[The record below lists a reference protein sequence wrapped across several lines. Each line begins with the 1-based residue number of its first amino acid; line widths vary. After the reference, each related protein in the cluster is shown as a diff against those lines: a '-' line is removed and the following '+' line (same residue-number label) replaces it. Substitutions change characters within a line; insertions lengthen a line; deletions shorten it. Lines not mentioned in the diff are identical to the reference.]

1 MKNFHESDNSVSSK
15 TSNTKSSQTGSIIA
29 LELNKKLKNS
39 NNEVRPS
46 VLKDISAYESIRSH
60 FYMND
65 SILNNKGSNPLDNKY
80 EIQ

>member
-1 MKNFHESDNSVSSK
+1 MKSIHDSNHSVISKSSNS
-15 TSNTKSSQTGSIIA
+15 KSSQTGSIVA

-39 NNEVRPS
+39 KNEIRPS

-65 SILNNKGSNPLDNKY
+65 SFLSNKGSNLSENKF
-80 EIQ
+80 EIK